1 MALKPKARQ
10 ERLAMARRFETS
22 ELSRTE
28 FCKRERISKCK
39 LSYWLKNLDLERK
52 QGVTDAEFIEVVVSD
67 PVARNQTVACEVELP
82 HGVKLRFF
90 GPAN

>member
-1 MALKPKARQ
+1 MALKPEARQ
-10 ERLAMARRFETS
+10 ERLAMARRFERG

-39 LSYWLKNLDLERK
+39 LNYWLKNLELERN
-52 QGVTDAEFIEVVVSD
+52 QHVADAQFIEVVVSE
-67 PVARNQTVACEVELP
+67 PVRDQQQVTCEVELP

-90 GPAN
+90 GPTA